1 MKSALGFLVV
11 LAATPLAAFAET
23 KIAVVPVGAA
33 ESDQQMSVLITD
45 IITTEAGKRTDLKVI
60 GSNEL
65 KNLVSFE
72 QQKALAGCSADSCLA
87 EVGAALGVDAILSGS
102 LGKLGDTYVLNLTLM
117 DTHKAQPLSR
127 SSEKASKP
135 DQFLDLIPF
144 MVGTLL
150 AVYPGGPPPPPR
162 PSATAAAAPGN
173 NAQPAGNNAQQN
185 GAAAAQGG
193 DTKKDEGG
201 GSSMFRRIAG
211 LGIAGAGVV
220 MLLVAGAVGVG
231 SLGFMVAT
239 RVMNVG
245 GLNNTPVR
253 YANYGIGGVADVV
266 GIVAFIILL
275 SGVVVAVIP

>member
-23 KIAVVPVGAA
+23 KIAVVPVGAS
-33 ESDQQMSVLITD
+33 ESDQQMGVLITD

-102 LGKLGDTYVLNLTLM
+102 LGKLGETYVLNLTLM

-127 SSEKASKP
+127 STEKASKP

-144 MVGTLL
+144 MVGTIL

-162 PSATAAAAPGN
+162 PTATAATPNN
-173 NAQPAGNNAQQN
+173 NAQPAANNAQQN

-211 LGIAGAGVV
+211 VGIAGAGVV
-220 MLLVAGAVGVG
+220 LLLVAGAVGVG
-231 SLGFMVAT
+231 SLAFMVLGRAAI
-239 RVMNVG
+239 VPA
-245 GLNNTPVR
+245 LNQSPLR